1 MYNLHCHSILSDG
14 VLLPSEIAVRYA
26 AAGYKAIAIT
36 DHADYSNIKQAVSGV
51 LAFTRKWPKRSS
63 ITVLSGIELT
73 HLPPEQFKPL
83 AAYARKQGIQV
94 IIAHGET
101 PAEPVIKGTNRAALL
116 AGIDILAHPGSI
128 TAEDAGL
135 AAQKGI
141 FLEVTTR
148 RGHKKT
154 NQHVIKQAL
163 RYGAKLILN
172 TDSHLPEDIISPRK
186 VIANAVAAGLNR
198 TQIALIQSQ
207 TGAFID
213 KVSRS
218 KKRRRDA

>member
-1 MYNLHCHSILSDG
+1 M
-14 VLLPSEIAVRYA
+14 LLPSEIAVSYA

-135 AAQKGI
+135 AAQKRI